1 MNGQRRL
8 EQTVAEGRRG
18 RRVEGEDKKVTERGR
33 GPLCPVQGKSG
44 GETMDERER
53 EREGGGRERERGE
66 ERGERRER
74 EGREREE
81 RGKREREEERREREE
96 EERGKERRERG
107 ENLFVESEGPKP
119 QKFLSLMI
127 EESPR
132 KSLVKGE
139 RFVRHDDTSEL
150 PSIGSPVQ

>member
-74 EGREREE
+74 EGREGRKREE
-81 RGKREREEERREREE
+81 RERGGKKGEGGRGEREREERERRE
-96 EERGKERRERG
+96 
-107 ENLFVESEGPKP
+107 FVC
-119 QKFLSLMI
+119 
-127 EESPR
+127 
-132 KSLVKGE
+132 
-139 RFVRHDDTSEL
+139 
-150 PSIGSPVQ
+150 